1 MKFSRLLGISVSY
14 SKQQSLRRLQK
25 LVLCSLTKTIQRS
38 YSLYTS
44 KETIFS
50 LSSGHGK
57 CGVAV
62 IRVSGIK
69 AVEALKELGRFTQV
83 PKSRVAT
90 LRTLYDNFENVPIDN
105 GLILWFPG
113 MFVSSKKQFSTHM

>member
-113 MFVSSKKQFSTHM
+113 MFVSPKKTI